1 MSGSNRSKL
10 ITKLHSSLKKHYDAP
25 PASPSRPLLEHA
37 LYASLLEDCPADLA
51 DEGLAKLEQDYFDW
65 NEVRVTTVTELKG
78 VLSRLPDP
86 HKAAARLKGN
96 LQAIFEEFYSFD
108 LDHLKKENL
117 GKAVAKFEGLPSM
130 SPFVLSYI
138 IQHGLGGHSIPI
150 DYSAMVVMLV
160 TGIASQS
167 EASAG
172 RVPGLERAIPKS
184 KGIEFAH
191 LLHQPAVALS
201 IDPNDAKARKFLDS
215 VVKGSS
221 DQLDEWLSSK
231 AAAKERVA
239 ARKAEEREIAKAE
252 AEEAAEE
259 ARMRAEDAA
268 AKPSGSSKKPA
279 KKTMTAAEQAVQ
291 TAEKAARAKKAA
303 AKKTAKKKSA
313 STKSSPAKAVG
324 SDSTTETATPAAK
337 KTSSAKSTESST
349 KKSSSSSKSSTG
361 KSSTG
366 KSSTGKSTTGKSSSS
381 KSSSS
386 KSSSDGKAKAA
397 KSANNGSETAGGGKK
412 SPAKKKSGTS
422 KSKTT
427 ASAGSTKSGTGSK
440 KSANRKLTKRKP
452 R

>member
-10 ITKLHSSLKKHYDAP
+10 ITKLHSSLKKHYETP
-25 PASPSRPLLEHA
+25 PATPSRPLLEHA

-78 VLSRLPDP
+78 VLSRLPDSQ
-86 HKAAARLKGN
+86 KAAARLKGN
-96 LQAIFEEFYSFD
+96 LQAIFEEFYSFE

-191 LLHQPAVALS
+191 LLHQPAVALT
-201 IDPNDAKARKFLDS
+201 IDPNDAKARAFLES
-215 VVKGSS
+215 VAKGSAA
-221 DQLDEWLSSK
+221 QLDEWLTSK

-259 ARMRAEDAA
+259 AKAEAKEAA
-268 AKPSGSSKKPA
+268 AKSTAAPKKPV
-279 KKTMTAAEQAVQ
+279 KKSMTAAEQAAQ
-291 TAEKAARAKKAA
+291 TAEKTARAKKAA
-303 AKKTAKKKSA
+303 ARKSGKKKAAADTTTPAKAASDTPAEPTPPATEKAAPAKSTKAARKSRAAKTSGSKSA
-313 STKSSPAKAVG
+313 SSSTSKATKSG
-324 SDSTTETATPAAK
+324 G
-337 KTSSAKSTESST
+337 KTSQANTDSGSSS
-349 KKSSSSSKSSTG
+349 KKSS
-361 KSSTG
+361 
-366 KSSTGKSTTGKSSSS
+366 
-381 KSSSS
+381 
-386 KSSSDGKAKAA
+386 
-397 KSANNGSETAGGGKK
+397 GKK
-412 SPAKKKSGTS
+412 KTGAKKPAA
-422 KSKTT
+422 
-427 ASAGSTKSGTGSK
+427 ASSNASKSGTGSK
-440 KSANRKLTKRKP
+440 KSSNRKLTKRKP